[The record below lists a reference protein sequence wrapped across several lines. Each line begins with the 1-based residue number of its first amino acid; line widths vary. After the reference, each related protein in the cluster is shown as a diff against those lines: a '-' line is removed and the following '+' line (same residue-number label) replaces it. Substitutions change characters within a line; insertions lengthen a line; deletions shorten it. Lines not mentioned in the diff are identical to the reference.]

1 MCGHKL
7 FWCSLGAGQVLI
19 WSISILLCFKTEAL
33 ISWFRGLLQNR
44 YIFWNRWDVPSE
56 KKPPF
61 MVDSDI
67 CSYDFHGSLNVPIKH
82 YPTIGYMVYNGYY
95 KVMSN
100 IPKMGLLHQPLT
112 PPMKT
117 SISAG
122 VFDAPEFITFVSAS
136 RHVPSM
142 EKATSCAGAWR
153 QRNMP
158 KTRSIPSGKLT

>member
-1 MCGHKL
+1 MRTQTILVFTGRWSS
-7 FWCSLGAGQVLI
+7 FDLI
-19 WSISILLCFKTEAL
+19 HIHSAV
-33 ISWFRGLLQNR
+33 LQN
-44 YIFWNRWDVPSE
+44 WGTNKLVPWLAAKSLYFLE
-56 KKPPF
+56 PMGCSQRKKPPF

-100 IPKMGLLHQPLT
+100 IPKMGLLHQPLIF
-112 PPMKT
+112 PMKT